1 MQYAPT
7 RIRAKFGGF
16 HISAHGYTKNAPDF
30 THPNK
35 DIPKSYP
42 VLGANLRRRTFRG
55 VCFCAPTRIH
65 EKPARFHISAPGYTK
80 NAPDFTLPNRDTP
93 KTRSIL
99 DPNPW
104 RRTFRGVCFCAPT
117 RVHAKFGGFHISAH
131 ECAKNAPDFTFPN
144 KDMPKTRP
152 VLGANPRRGVFRG
165 VCNTPLHGYVQN
177 LTGFIFPHPD
187 TPKTRPVL
195 DPNLRRGSFRGVCFC
210 APTRVH
216 QKPGGFLTLPHDIAR
231 NPAGFGLCHT
241 T

>member
-80 NAPDFTLPNRDTP
+80 NAPDFT
-93 KTRSIL
+93 
-99 DPNPW
+99 
-104 RRTFRGVCFCAPT
+104 
-117 RVHAKFGGFHISAH
+117 
-131 ECAKNAPDFTFPN
+131 FPN

-152 VLGANPRRGVFRG
+152 VLGANPRRGVYLG

-231 NPAGFGLCHT
+231 NPAGFGFRHT